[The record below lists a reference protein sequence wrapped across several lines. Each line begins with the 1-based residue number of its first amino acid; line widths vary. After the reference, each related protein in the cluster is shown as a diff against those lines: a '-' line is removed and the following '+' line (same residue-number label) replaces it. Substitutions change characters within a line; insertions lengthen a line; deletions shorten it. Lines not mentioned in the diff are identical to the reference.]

1 MPLIA
6 ALRLGT
12 LLGVEVAAS
21 HPERLA
27 GVTIFPVR
35 EDADRQAEREGWKPS
50 IVDRQFIV
58 RWREYSRHSIE
69 QPWDS
74 TPGNG
79 LGEVQPAR
87 VVGEQALEDLL
98 RSWSVPLTALTYL
111 WNTSLP
117 EENPLPG
124 RFTSS
129 FANTL

>member
-1 MPLIA
+1 MEIPLPLIA

-12 LLGVEVAAS
+12 PLGVEVATS

-35 EDADRQAEREGWKPS
+35 EERDRQAEREGWKPS
-50 IVDRQFIV
+50 IVGRQFLV
-58 RWREYSRHSIE
+58 RWREYGRQYIE
-69 QPWDS
+69 QHWDI

-79 LGEVQPAR
+79 LWEVQRAR

-98 RSWSVPLTALTYL
+98 RSWNVPLTALTYL

-117 EENPLPG
+117 E
-124 RFTSS
+124 
-129 FANTL
+129 